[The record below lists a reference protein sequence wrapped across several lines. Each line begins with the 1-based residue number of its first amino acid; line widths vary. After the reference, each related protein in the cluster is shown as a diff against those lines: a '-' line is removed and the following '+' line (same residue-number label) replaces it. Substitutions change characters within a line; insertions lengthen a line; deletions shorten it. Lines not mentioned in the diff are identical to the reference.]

1 MFMATITVKNIPVKL
16 YERLKTLAKLRHR
29 SLNSEIIYNLEKSVG
44 VVQEDKQKLL
54 SELNDFRER
63 IAKKGMIKPEEIDE
77 AINKGRP

>member
-1 MFMATITVKNIPVKL
+1 MATITVKNIPLKL

-54 SELNDFRER
+54 NELKDFRER
-63 IAKKGMIKPEEIDE
+63 IARKGMITPEEIDK
-77 AINKGRP
+77 AINEGRP